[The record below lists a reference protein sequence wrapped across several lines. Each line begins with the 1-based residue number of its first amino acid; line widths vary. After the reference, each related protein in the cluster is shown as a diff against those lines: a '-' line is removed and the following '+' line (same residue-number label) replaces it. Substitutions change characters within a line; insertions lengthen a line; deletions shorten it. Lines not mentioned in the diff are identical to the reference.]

1 MAGVGIF
8 FQQEPTTGRVY
19 VANIVER
26 GSADRS
32 GVIRVNDVIV
42 KIDDEDVQGQPLSTL
57 RNLILG
63 KQGTYVVLAFRRC
76 LFPRRTDFYRGC
88 VMWWVSD
95 AFHHRSRQLAH

>member
-1 MAGVGIF
+1 MSQLLACGADNERSMAERTVRCAEMAGVGIF

-63 KQGTYVVLAFRRC
+63 KQGTYVTLAFRR
-76 LFPRRTDFYRGC
+76 F
-88 VMWWVSD
+88 
-95 AFHHRSRQLAH
+95 

>member
-1 MAGVGIF
+1 MAERTVRRAEMAGVGIF

-63 KQGTYVVLAFRRC
+63 KQGTYVTLAFRR
-76 LFPRRTDFYRGC
+76 F
-88 VMWWVSD
+88 
-95 AFHHRSRQLAH
+95 

>member
-8 FQQEPTTGRVY
+8 FQQEPMTGKVY
-19 VANIVER
+19 VANIVPG

-42 KIDDEDVQGQPLSTL
+42 KVDDEDVQGQPLATL

-63 KQGTYVVLAFRRC
+63 KQVTIEFSVLLNKYLHRWAGILCCPGLPKNDRDRALLLRC
-76 LFPRRTDFYRGC
+76 
-88 VMWWVSD
+88 
-95 AFHHRSRQLAH
+95 